1 MHKILLIPIL
11 FLSSYTFACSN
22 LLNTEMRLLDSSETV
37 NLCSYEDQVLLVVNV
52 ASRCG
57 YTYQYASLQKLYEEY
72 KDEGFAVLGVPSRDF
87 MQEYSAEEDVAEFC
101 STEYG
106 VNFPMLATSKVRA
119 PKASALYK
127 KLIKQSGFSPSWNFN
142 KYLISRDG
150 SVVSTYG
157 SKVKPDSI
165 ELTSKIEE
173 LLKR

>member
-1 MHKILLIPIL
+1 MFSFFSKSVYGTSGDAYDYKFDSIDGGEIK
-11 FLSSYTFACSN
+11 LSDYK
-22 LLNTEMRLLDSSETV
+22 DKV
-37 NLCSYEDQVLLVVNV
+37 IVIVNV

-106 VNFPMLATSKVRA
+106 VNFPMLATSKVRG
-119 PKASALYK
+119 PKASSLYK
-127 KLIKQSGFSPSWNFN
+127 KLINESGYSPSWNFN

-150 SVVSTYG
+150 TVASTYG

-173 LLKR
+173 LL